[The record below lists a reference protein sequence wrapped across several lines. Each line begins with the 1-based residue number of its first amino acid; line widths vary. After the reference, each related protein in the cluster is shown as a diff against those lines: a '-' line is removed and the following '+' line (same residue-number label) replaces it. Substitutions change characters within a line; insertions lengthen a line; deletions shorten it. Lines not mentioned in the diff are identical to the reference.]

1 MFVKKAIKM
10 QLLIVHKKRPLKF
23 REMRLLNVV
32 NLRLLRVRKMC
43 PLSVR
48 KIS

>member
-1 MFVKKAIKM
+1 M

-23 REMRLLNVV
+23 RVV

-48 KIS
+48 KIC